1 MKNLVIYLF
10 LFGLAISISAQQ
22 QSLKAEVT
30 ENLAEVNIKEKNI
43 SYLED
48 VYEDD
53 LAQPVKDL
61 EYKASVYII
70 KDQKFLNN
78 NYETYNVVFKNQY
91 GRVIATYDSNG
102 KIIKTNEK
110 FENVKLPVELC
121 KSISKMYP
129 DWYLSSDTYL
139 VDYNCNKQVKKI
151 YKVVL
156 IKNNEQKIIVSNFTE
171 KVI

>member
-30 ENLAEVNIKEKNI
+30 ENLAEVNIKGKNI

-78 NYETYNVVFKNQY
+78 NYETY
-91 GRVIATYDSNG
+91 S
-102 KIIKTNEK
+102 
-110 FENVKLPVELC
+110 LC
-121 KSISKMYP
+121 INKSI
-129 DWYLSSDTYL
+129 
-139 VDYNCNKQVKKI
+139 
-151 YKVVL
+151 
-156 IKNNEQKIIVSNFTE
+156 E
-171 KVI
+171 